1 MKVKNTL
8 LGIVLAGALL
18 FAASAAYAAPAIG
31 NSGLLPVCLDGKYG
45 VNAFII
51 VIFNVIKLLWG
62 LTGTVALVMLIV
74 GGFTFLLASG
84 DPQKVKGGVAT
95 IRNAIIGILLVLG
108 SWLIINTF
116 VGIITQGAIPT
127 DISNVFSAKW
137 SEATDP
143 CY

>member
-1 MKVKNTL
+1 M
-8 LGIVLAGALL
+8 GIWL
-18 FAASAAYAAPAIG
+18 FAAGAAQAAPAIG
-31 NSGLLPVCLDGKYG
+31 NSGLLPVCADGKYG

-74 GGFTFLLASG
+74 GGFTMLLASG
-84 DPQKVKGGVAT
+84 DPQKVKGGVTT
-95 IRNAIIGILLVLG
+95 IRNAIIGIVLVLG

-127 DISNVFSAKW
+127 DIVSIFSAKW